1 VTRRPPR
8 PRGFRILFVCLVC
21 IGLGQSM
28 LFAIL
33 PPAARELGISPVQ
46 ISIIFA
52 TSASFWIFVSPWWG
66 RQSDVWGRRPVILIG
81 LLGFGLSMALLGATI
96 ALGGSGLLPAALVW
110 PMLIASR
117 CVFALVGSGTGPASQ
132 AYVADRTSAHER
144 AAGMAFV
151 SAAFGVGE
159 TVGPAVGGVLASL
172 ALTAPLFFTAALS
185 AASAAVIWFQLPEDG
200 PVRKHGEQPRRI
212 AWTDRRVTPFL
223 LVIAALQAVRA
234 TTVITFALFL
244 QDVLGLNA
252 TEAAQRAGL
261 GFVALAASGLV
272 AQLVVIQR
280 LRPTARR
287 MLQVGVPLMLL
298 AFVLLCVGDGLP
310 AFLLGLASL
319 GIGAGLVRPG
329 SAAGASLAVD
339 ADEQGAV
346 AGLLGGLTVLGNVFG
361 PVLGTS
367 LYELD
372 PHAPYLLNAT
382 IMTAVLAYVWA
393 NARLRTLRV

>member
-1 VTRRPPR
+1 VTRRTPR

-46 ISIIFA
+46 ISVIFA

-66 RQSDVWGRRPVILIG
+66 RQSDVRGRRPVIIIG
-81 LLGFGLSMALLGATI
+81 LLGFGLSMALLGTTI
-96 ALGGSGLLPAALVW
+96 ALGGSGLLPAAIVW

-132 AYVADRTSAHER
+132 AYVADRTAAHER

-159 TVGPAVGGVLASL
+159 TVGPAIGGVLASV

-185 AASAAVIWFQLPEDG
+185 AASAAVIWYRLPEDG
-200 PVRKHGEQPRRI
+200 PVRKHGEAARRI

-261 GFVALAASGLV
+261 GFVALATSGLV

-298 AFVLLCVGDGLP
+298 AFVLLCTGDGLP

-329 SAAGASLAVD
+329 SAAGASLAVA

-372 PHAPYLLNAT
+372 PHAPYLLNAV

-393 NARLRTLRV
+393 NTRLRTLRV

>member
-1 VTRRPPR
+1 VTAAPPR

-66 RQSDVWGRRPVILIG
+66 RKSDVWGRRPVVLIG
-81 LLGFGLSMALLGATI
+81 LLGFGLSMALLGTTI
-96 ALGGSGLLPAALVW
+96 ALGGAGMLPAALVW

-132 AYVADRTSAHER
+132 AYVADRTSASER
-144 AAGMAFV
+144 AAGVAFV
-151 SAAFGVGE
+151 SAAIGFGE
-159 TVGPAVGGVLASL
+159 TVGPAVGAVLATI

-185 AASAAVIWFQLPEDG
+185 AVSAAVIWRWLPEEG
-200 PVRKHGEQPRRI
+200 PVRKHGEMPRRI
-212 AWTDRRVTPFL
+212 GWTDRRVTPFL
-223 LVIAALQAVRA
+223 LVTAALQAVRA

-244 QDVLGLNA
+244 QDILGLNA
-252 TEAAQRAGL
+252 KEAAQRAGL
-261 GFVALAASGLV
+261 GFVALAASGLLS
-272 AQLVVIQR
+272 QLFLIQR
-280 LRPTARR
+280 FRPTARLMMR
-287 MLQVGVPLMLL
+287 AGVPLMLA
-298 AFVLLCVGDGLP
+298 AFLLLCLGDGLP
-310 AFLLGLASL
+310 EYLVALASL
-319 GIGAGLVRPG
+319 GVGVGLVRPG
-329 SAAGASLAVD
+329 SAAGASLAVN

-367 LYELD
+367 LYQMN
-372 PHAPYLLNAT
+372 PHAPYVLNAT
-382 IMTAVLAYVWA
+382 IMAAVLAFVLG
-393 NARLRTLRV
+393 NTRLRTLRV

>member
-1 VTRRPPR
+1 VSTSPRR

-33 PPAARELGISPVQ
+33 PPAARELGIKPVQ

-66 RQSDVWGRRPVILIG
+66 RQSDVWGRRPVVLIG
-81 LLGFGLSMALLGATI
+81 LLGFGLSMALLGTTI
-96 ALGGSGLLPAALVW
+96 ALGGSGVLSPAVIW

-132 AYVADRTSAHER
+132 AYVADRTSVTER
-144 AAGMAFV
+144 AAGVAFV

-159 TVGPAVGGVLASL
+159 TVGPAVGGVLASI
-172 ALTAPLFFTAALS
+172 ALTAPLFFTAAM
-185 AASAAVIWFQLPEDG
+185 AASSAAVIWKWLPEDG
-200 PVRKHGEQPRRI
+200 PVRKHGESPRRI
-212 AWTDRRVTPFL
+212 GWTDRRVTPFL
-223 LVIAALQAVRA
+223 LVTACLQAVRA

-244 QDVLGLNA
+244 QDILHLDA
-252 TEAAQRAGL
+252 KQAAQQAGF

-272 AQLVVIQR
+272 SQLVLIQR

-287 MLQVGVPLMLL
+287 MLQAGVPLMLF
-298 AFVLLCVGDGLP
+298 AFLLLCFGDGLP
-310 AFLLGLASL
+310 EYLLALSSL
-319 GIGAGLVRPG
+319 GVGAGLVRPG

-367 LYELD
+367 LYELN
-372 PHAPYLLNAT
+372 PHAPYVLNAV
-382 IMTAVLAYVWA
+382 IMTAALVFVWA
-393 NARLRTLRV
+393 HPRLRRLRV